1 MQGDFIPLW
10 GIWLGESLE
19 SSLPDLLP
27 SASAPLLLWK
37 PPGCSQVTFAALSL
51 GSCISSEVAS
61 PVGSS
66 SLSSH
71 GPHTDHTVIA
81 HWSSSG
87 CLSLCFGVWHS
98 ATAVPGWVAGGDP
111 ATGTTCPKDPFGLFS
126 SPSAYDCL
134 ISFAFIF
141 TFVNLTYWNISHSLH
156 PGYTRG
162 KP

>member
-51 GSCISSEVAS
+51 GSCISSGVAS

-98 ATAVPGWVAGGDP
+98 ATGCHWVGGWRRPSDWHYMSQGSLWSVLISLCLWLSHIFCVHLYFCQP
-111 ATGTTCPKDPFGLFS
+111 HLLKHFTL
-126 SPSAYDCL
+126 SPSGLY
-134 ISFAFIF
+134 
-141 TFVNLTYWNISHSLH
+141 
-156 PGYTRG
+156 
-162 KP
+162 